1 MEMEMTMKYYMAPME
16 GLTGYVYRNAYH
28 NFFYPMDR
36 YFTPFIANK
45 KMSSGERR
53 DILPENNEGKCVIP
67 QILTNRSEHFLAVA
81 GELTQYGY
89 DMVNLNVGCPSGTVV
104 AKGRGAGLLEDPET
118 LDRFLYEIFAG
129 YDGRISVKTRIGME
143 DEEEWKD
150 ILAVYEK
157 YPLEELIIHPRVR
170 RDFYKGKPRL
180 DAFSYAMEESGHRLC
195 YNGDICSAEDLQD
208 RKERFPD
215 LDRVMLG
222 RGLLCNPFL
231 IEMSKMADDVG
242 RKTADDAAHDHMQEK
257 KDRLYAFHQEILE
270 GYIQI
275 MSGDRNVLFRM
286 KELWF
291 YLGDCFTNADK
302 YLKKIKK
309 SERLVAYQEAVDAL
323 FHEQELR

>member
-1 MEMEMTMKYYMAPME
+1 MKYYMAPME

-28 NFFYPMDR
+28 KFFRPMDR

-45 KMSSGERR
+45 KMSNGEIR
-53 DILPENNEGKCVIP
+53 DLLPEHNEGMHVVP
-67 QILTNRSEHFLAVA
+67 QILTNRSEDFLAVA
-81 GELTQYGY
+81 KEIAQYGY
-89 DMVNLNVGCPSGTVV
+89 DTVNLNVGCPSGTVV
-104 AKGRGAGLLEDPET
+104 AKGRGAGLLAEPEV
-118 LDRFLYEIFAG
+118 LDHFLYEIFEGYAG
-129 YDGRISVKTRIGME
+129 KISIKTRIGME
-143 DEEEWKD
+143 DENEWQD

-170 RDFYKGKPRL
+170 KDFYKGKPRL

-231 IEMSKMADDVG
+231 IEMSKTADDVG

-291 YLGDCFTNADK
+291 YLGTQFTGIEK
-302 YLKKIKK
+302 PLKKIKK
-309 SERLVAYQEAVDAL
+309 ANSLIEYQAAVSEIFSTGAGK
-323 FHEQELR
+323 

>member
-1 MEMEMTMKYYMAPME
+1 MKYYMAPME

-28 NFFYPMDR
+28 KFFRPMDR

-45 KMSSGERR
+45 KMSNGEIR
-53 DILPENNEGKCVIP
+53 DLLPEHNKGMHVVP
-67 QILTNRSEHFLAVA
+67 QILTNRSEDFLVVA
-81 GELTQYGY
+81 KEIAQYGY
-89 DMVNLNVGCPSGTVV
+89 DTVNLNVGCPSGTVV
-104 AKGRGAGLLEDPET
+104 AKGRGAGLLAET
-118 LDRFLYEIFAG
+118 EVLDRFLYEIFEGYAG
-129 YDGRISVKTRIGME
+129 KISIKTRIGME
-143 DEEEWKD
+143 DENEWQD

-170 RDFYKGKPRL
+170 KDFYKGNPRL

-231 IEMSKMADDVG
+231 IEMSKTADDVG

-309 SERLVAYQEAVDAL
+309 SERLVAYQAAVDAL

>member
-1 MEMEMTMKYYMAPME
+1 MAPME

-28 NFFYPMDR
+28 KFFRPMDR

-45 KMSSGERR
+45 KMSSGDIR
-53 DILPENNEGKCVIP
+53 DLLPEHNEGMHVVP
-67 QILTNRSEHFLAVA
+67 QILTNRSEDFLAVA
-81 GELTQYGY
+81 KEIAQYGY
-89 DMVNLNVGCPSGTVV
+89 DTVNLNVGCPSGTVV
-104 AKGRGAGLLEDPET
+104 AKGRGAGLLAEPEV
-118 LDRFLYEIFAG
+118 LDRFLYEIFEGYAG
-129 YDGRISVKTRIGME
+129 KISIKTRIGME
-143 DEEEWKD
+143 DENEWQD

-170 RDFYKGKPRL
+170 KDFYKGNPRL

-208 RKERFPD
+208 RKERFSD

-231 IEMSKMADDVG
+231 IEMSKTADDVG

-291 YLGDCFTNADK
+291 YLGNCFTNADK

-309 SERLVAYQEAVDAL
+309 SERLVAYQAAVDAL

>member
-1 MEMEMTMKYYMAPME
+1 MKYYMAPME

-28 NFFYPMDR
+28 KFFRPMDR

-45 KMSSGERR
+45 KMSNGEIR
-53 DILPENNEGKCVIP
+53 DLLPEHNEGMHVVP
-67 QILTNRSEHFLAVA
+67 QILTNRSEDFLVVA
-81 GELTQYGY
+81 KEIAQYGY
-89 DMVNLNVGCPSGTVV
+89 DTVNLNVGCPSGTVV
-104 AKGRGAGLLEDPET
+104 AKGRGAGLLAEPEV
-118 LDRFLYEIFAG
+118 LDRFLYEIFESYAG
-129 YDGRISVKTRIGME
+129 KISIKTRIGME
-143 DEEEWKD
+143 DENEWQD

-170 RDFYKGKPRL
+170 KDFYKGNPRL

-231 IEMSKMADDVG
+231 IEMSKTADDVG

-309 SERLVAYQEAVDAL
+309 SERLVAYQATVDAL

>member
-1 MEMEMTMKYYMAPME
+1 MKYYMAPME

-28 NFFYPMDR
+28 KFFRPMDR

-45 KMSSGERR
+45 KMSNGEIR
-53 DILPENNEGKCVIP
+53 DLLPEHNEGMHVVP
-67 QILTNRSEHFLAVA
+67 QILTNRSEDFLAVA
-81 GELTQYGY
+81 KEIAQYGY
-89 DMVNLNVGCPSGTVV
+89 DIVNLNAGCPSGTVV
-104 AKGRGAGLLEDPET
+104 AKGRGAGLLAEPEV
-118 LDRFLYEIFAG
+118 LDRFLYEIFEG
-129 YDGRISVKTRIGME
+129 YARKISIKTRIGME
-143 DEEEWKD
+143 DENEWQD

-170 RDFYKGKPRL
+170 KDFYKGKPRL

-231 IEMSKMADDVG
+231 IEMSKTSDDVG
-242 RKTADDAAHDHMQEK
+242 RKTADDVAHDHMQEK

-309 SERLVAYQEAVDAL
+309 SERLVAYQAAVDAL

>member
-1 MEMEMTMKYYMAPME
+1 MKYYMAPME

-28 NFFYPMDR
+28 KFFRPMDR

-45 KMSSGERR
+45 KMSNGEIR
-53 DILPENNEGKCVIP
+53 DLLPEHNEGMHVVP
-67 QILTNRSEHFLAVA
+67 QILTNRSEDFLAVA
-81 GELTQYGY
+81 KEIAQYGY
-89 DMVNLNVGCPSGTVV
+89 DTVNLNVGCPSGTVV
-104 AKGRGAGLLEDPET
+104 AKGRGAGLLAEPEV
-118 LDRFLYEIFAG
+118 LDHFLYEIFEGYAG
-129 YDGRISVKTRIGME
+129 KISIKTRIGME
-143 DEEEWKD
+143 DENEWQD

-170 RDFYKGKPRL
+170 KDFYKGNPRL

-231 IEMSKMADDVG
+231 IEMSK
-242 RKTADDAAHDHMQEK
+242 TADDAAHDHMQEK

-291 YLGDCFTNADK
+291 YLGNCFTNADK

-309 SERLVAYQEAVDAL
+309 SERLVAYQAAVDAL

>member
-1 MEMEMTMKYYMAPME
+1 MKYYMAPME

-28 NFFYPMDR
+28 KFFRPMDR

-45 KMSSGERR
+45 KMSNGEIR
-53 DILPENNEGKCVIP
+53 DLLPEHNEGMYVVP
-67 QILTNRSEHFLAVA
+67 QILTNRSENFLAVA
-81 GELTQYGY
+81 KEIAQYGY
-89 DMVNLNVGCPSGTVV
+89 DTVNLNVGCPSGTVV
-104 AKGRGAGLLEDPET
+104 AKGRGAGLLAEPEV
-118 LDRFLYEIFAG
+118 LDHFLYEIFEGYAG
-129 YDGRISVKTRIGME
+129 KISIKTRIGME
-143 DEEEWKD
+143 DENEWQD

-170 RDFYKGKPRL
+170 KDFYKGKPRL

-231 IEMSKMADDVG
+231 IEMS
-242 RKTADDAAHDHMQEK
+242 KTADDAAHDHMQEK

-309 SERLVAYQEAVDAL
+309 SERLVAYQAAVDAL

>member
-1 MEMEMTMKYYMAPME
+1 MKYYMAPME

-28 NFFYPMDR
+28 KFFRPMDR

-45 KMSSGERR
+45 KMSNGEIR
-53 DILPENNEGKCVIP
+53 DLLPEHNEGMHVVP
-67 QILTNRSEHFLAVA
+67 QILTNRSEDFLAVA
-81 GELTQYGY
+81 KEIAQYGY
-89 DMVNLNVGCPSGTVV
+89 DTVNLNVGCPSGTVV
-104 AKGRGAGLLEDPET
+104 AKGRGAGLLAEPEV
-118 LDRFLYEIFAG
+118 LDRFLYEIFEGYAG
-129 YDGRISVKTRIGME
+129 KISIKTRIGME
-143 DEEEWKD
+143 DENEWQD

-170 RDFYKGKPRL
+170 KDFYKGNPRL

-231 IEMSKMADDVG
+231 IEMSKTADDVG
-242 RKTADDAAHDHMQEK
+242 RKTADDVAHDHMQEK

-309 SERLVAYQEAVDAL
+309 SERLVAYQAAVDAL

>member
-1 MEMEMTMKYYMAPME
+1 MKYYMAPME

-28 NFFYPMDR
+28 KFFRPMDR

-45 KMSSGERR
+45 KMSNGEIR
-53 DILPENNEGKCVIP
+53 DLLPEHNEGMHVVP
-67 QILTNRSEHFLAVA
+67 QILTNRSEDFLVVA
-81 GELTQYGY
+81 KEIAQYGY
-89 DMVNLNVGCPSGTVV
+89 DTVNLNVGCPSGTVV
-104 AKGRGAGLLEDPET
+104 AKGRGAGLLAEPEV
-118 LDRFLYEIFAG
+118 LDHFLYEIIEGYAG
-129 YDGRISVKTRIGME
+129 KISIKTRIGME
-143 DEEEWKD
+143 DENEWQD

-170 RDFYKGKPRL
+170 KDFYKGKPRL

-231 IEMSKMADDVG
+231 IEMSKTADDVG

-309 SERLVAYQEAVDAL
+309 SERLVAYQAAVDAL

>member
-1 MEMEMTMKYYMAPME
+1 MKYYMAPME

-28 NFFYPMDR
+28 KFFRPMDR

-45 KMSSGERR
+45 KMSNGEIR
-53 DILPENNEGKCVIP
+53 DLLPEHNKGMHVVP
-67 QILTNRSEHFLAVA
+67 QILTNRSEDFLVVA
-81 GELTQYGY
+81 KEIAQYGY
-89 DMVNLNVGCPSGTVV
+89 DTVNLNVGCPSGTVV
-104 AKGRGAGLLEDPET
+104 AKGRGAGLLAET
-118 LDRFLYEIFAG
+118 EVLDRFLYEIFEGYAG
-129 YDGRISVKTRIGME
+129 KISITTRIGME
-143 DEEEWKD
+143 DENEWQD

-157 YPLEELIIHPRVR
+157 YPLEELVIHPRVR
-170 RDFYKGKPRL
+170 KDFYKGKPRL

-195 YNGDICSAEDLQD
+195 YNRDICSAEDLQD
-208 RKERFPD
+208 RKEPFPH
-215 LDRVMLG
+215 LDRVILG

-231 IEMSKMADDVG
+231 IEMSKTADDV
-242 RKTADDAAHDHMQEK
+242 AHDHMQEK

-309 SERLVAYQEAVDAL
+309 SERLVAYQAAVDAL

>member
-1 MEMEMTMKYYMAPME
+1 MKYYMAPME

-28 NFFYPMDR
+28 KFFRPMDR

-45 KMSSGERR
+45 KMSNGEIR
-53 DILPENNEGKCVIP
+53 DLLPEHNKGMHVVP
-67 QILTNRSEHFLAVA
+67 QILTNRSEDFLAVA
-81 GELTQYGY
+81 KEIAQYGY
-89 DMVNLNVGCPSGTVV
+89 DTVNLNVGCPSGTVV
-104 AKGRGAGLLEDPET
+104 AKGRGAGLLAEPEV
-118 LDRFLYEIFAG
+118 LDHFLYEIFEGYAG
-129 YDGRISVKTRIGME
+129 KISIKTRIGME
-143 DEEEWKD
+143 DENEWQD

-170 RDFYKGKPRL
+170 KDFYKGKPRL

-231 IEMSKMADDVG
+231 IEMS
-242 RKTADDAAHDHMQEK
+242 KTADDAAHDHMQEK

-309 SERLVAYQEAVDAL
+309 SERLVAYQAAVDAL

>member
-1 MEMEMTMKYYMAPME
+1 
-16 GLTGYVYRNAYH
+16 
-28 NFFYPMDR
+28 
-36 YFTPFIANK
+36 
-45 KMSSGERR
+45 
-53 DILPENNEGKCVIP
+53 
-67 QILTNRSEHFLAVA
+67 
-81 GELTQYGY
+81 
-89 DMVNLNVGCPSGTVV
+89 
-104 AKGRGAGLLEDPET
+104 
-118 LDRFLYEIFAG
+118 
-129 YDGRISVKTRIGME
+129 ME

-231 IEMSKMADDVG
+231 IEMSKTADDVG

-302 YLKKIKK
+302 YI
-309 SERLVAYQEAVDAL
+309 SA
-323 FHEQELR
+323 

>member
-1 MEMEMTMKYYMAPME
+1 MKYYMAPME

-28 NFFYPMDR
+28 KFFSPMDR
-36 YFTPFIANK
+36 YFAPFIANK
-45 KMSSGERR
+45 KMSSRERN
-53 DILPENNEGKCVIP
+53 DILPDHNQGLCLIP
-67 QILTNRSEHFLAVA
+67 QILTNRSADFLAVA
-81 GELTQYGY
+81 KELKNYGY
-89 DMVNLNVGCPSGTVV
+89 DIINLNVGCPSGTVV

-231 IEMSKMADDVG
+231 IEMSKTV
-242 RKTADDAAHDHMQEK
+242 DDAAHDHMQEK
-257 KDRLYAFHQEILE
+257 KERLYAFHQEILQN
-270 GYIQI
+270 YMQI
-275 MSGDRNVLFRM
+275 MSGDRNTLFRM

-291 YLGDCFTNADK
+291 YLGASFTNSDK

-309 SERLVAYQEAVDAL
+309 AERIALYQSVVDAL
-323 FHEQELR
+323 FREQK

>member
-1 MEMEMTMKYYMAPME
+1 MKYYMAPME

-28 NFFYPMDR
+28 KFFSPMDR
-36 YFTPFIANK
+36 YFAPFIANK
-45 KMSSGERR
+45 KMSSRERN
-53 DILPENNEGKCVIP
+53 DILPDHNQGLCLIP
-67 QILTNRSEHFLAVA
+67 QILTNRSADFLAVA
-81 GELTQYGY
+81 KELKNYGY
-89 DMVNLNVGCPSGTVV
+89 DIINLNVGCPSGTVV

-118 LDRFLYEIFAG
+118 LDRFLYEIFAS

-231 IEMSKMADDVG
+231 IEMSK
-242 RKTADDAAHDHMQEK
+242 TADDAAHDHMQK
-257 KDRLYAFHQEILE
+257 KKERLYAFHQEILE

>member
-1 MEMEMTMKYYMAPME
+1 MKYYMAPME

-28 NFFYPMDR
+28 KFFRPMDR

-45 KMSSGERR
+45 KMSNGEIR
-53 DILPENNEGKCVIP
+53 DLLPEHNEGMHVVP
-67 QILTNRSEHFLAVA
+67 QILTNRSEDFLVVA
-81 GELTQYGY
+81 KEIAQYGY
-89 DMVNLNVGCPSGTVV
+89 DTVNLNVGCPSGTVV
-104 AKGRGAGLLEDPET
+104 AKGRGAGLLAEPEV
-118 LDRFLYEIFAG
+118 LDHFLYEIFEGYAG
-129 YDGRISVKTRIGME
+129 KISIKTRIGME
-143 DEEEWKD
+143 DENEWQD

-170 RDFYKGKPRL
+170 KDFYKGNPRL

-231 IEMSKMADDVG
+231 IEMS
-242 RKTADDAAHDHMQEK
+242 KTADDAAHDHMQEK

-309 SERLVAYQEAVDAL
+309 SERLVAYQAAVDAL

>member
-1 MEMEMTMKYYMAPME
+1 MAPME

-28 NFFYPMDR
+28 KFFRPMDR
-36 YFTPFIANK
+36 YFTPFIANR
-45 KMSSGERR
+45 KMSSGEIR
-53 DILPENNEGKCVIP
+53 DLLPEHNEGMHVVP
-67 QILTNRSEHFLAVA
+67 QILTNRSADFLAVA
-81 GELTQYGY
+81 KEIAQYGY
-89 DMVNLNVGCPSGTVV
+89 DTVNLNVGCPSGTVV
-104 AKGRGAGLLEDPET
+104 AKGRGAGLLAEPEV
-118 LDRFLYEIFAG
+118 LDHFLYEIFEGYAG
-129 YDGRISVKTRIGME
+129 KISIKTRIGME
-143 DEEEWKD
+143 DENEWQD

-170 RDFYKGKPRL
+170 KDFYKGNPRL

-195 YNGDICSAEDLQD
+195 YNGDICSVEDLQD

-231 IEMSKMADDVG
+231 IEMSKTADDVG

-309 SERLVAYQEAVDAL
+309 SERLVAYQVAVDAL

>member
-1 MEMEMTMKYYMAPME
+1 
-16 GLTGYVYRNAYH
+16 
-28 NFFYPMDR
+28 
-36 YFTPFIANK
+36 
-45 KMSSGERR
+45 MSNGEIR
-53 DILPENNEGKCVIP
+53 DLLPEHNEGMHVVP
-67 QILTNRSEHFLAVA
+67 QILTNRSEDFLVVA
-81 GELTQYGY
+81 KEIAQYGY
-89 DMVNLNVGCPSGTVV
+89 DTVNLNVGCPSGTVV
-104 AKGRGAGLLEDPET
+104 AKGRGAGLLAEPEV
-118 LDRFLYEIFAG
+118 LDHFLYEIFEGYAG
-129 YDGRISVKTRIGME
+129 KISIKTRIGME
-143 DEEEWKD
+143 DENEWQD

-170 RDFYKGKPRL
+170 KDFYKGNPRL

-231 IEMSKMADDVG
+231 IEMS
-242 RKTADDAAHDHMQEK
+242 KTADDAAHDHMQEK

-309 SERLVAYQEAVDAL
+309 SERLVAYQAAVDAL

>member
-1 MEMEMTMKYYMAPME
+1 MKYYMAPME

-28 NFFYPMDR
+28 KFFRPMDR

-45 KMSSGERR
+45 KMSNGEIR
-53 DILPENNEGKCVIP
+53 DLLPEHNEGMHVVP
-67 QILTNRSEHFLAVA
+67 QILTNRSEDFLVVA
-81 GELTQYGY
+81 KEIAQYGY
-89 DMVNLNVGCPSGTVV
+89 DTVNLNVGCPSGTVV
-104 AKGRGAGLLEDPET
+104 AKGRGAGLLAEPEV
-118 LDRFLYEIFAG
+118 LDRFLYEIFESYAG
-129 YDGRISVKTRIGME
+129 KISIKTRIGME
-143 DEEEWKD
+143 DENEWQD

-170 RDFYKGKPRL
+170 KDFYKGNPRL

-231 IEMSKMADDVG
+231 IEMS
-242 RKTADDAAHDHMQEK
+242 KTADDAAHDHMQEK

-309 SERLVAYQEAVDAL
+309 SERLVAYQAAVDAL

>member
-1 MEMEMTMKYYMAPME
+1 MKYYMAPME

-28 NFFYPMDR
+28 KFFRPMDR
-36 YFTPFIANK
+36 YFTPFIANR
-45 KMSSGERR
+45 KMSSGEIR
-53 DILPENNEGKCVIP
+53 DLLPEHNEGMHVVP
-67 QILTNRSEHFLAVA
+67 QILTNRSADFLAVA
-81 GELTQYGY
+81 KEIAQYGY
-89 DMVNLNVGCPSGTVV
+89 DTVNLNVGCPSGTVV

-231 IEMSKMADDVG
+231 IEMSK
-242 RKTADDAAHDHMQEK
+242 TADDAAHDHMQEK

-270 GYIQI
+270 GYMQI

-309 SERLVAYQEAVDAL
+309 SERLVAYQAAVDAL

>member
-1 MEMEMTMKYYMAPME
+1 MKYYMAPME

-28 NFFYPMDR
+28 KFFRPMDR
-36 YFTPFIANK
+36 YFTPFIANR
-45 KMSSGERR
+45 KMSSGEIR
-53 DILPENNEGKCVIP
+53 DLLPEHNEGMHVVP
-67 QILTNRSEHFLAVA
+67 QILTNRSADFLAVA
-81 GELTQYGY
+81 KEIAQYGY
-89 DMVNLNVGCPSGTVV
+89 DTVNLNVGCPSGTVV
-104 AKGRGAGLLEDPET
+104 AKGRGAGLLAEPEV
-118 LDRFLYEIFAG
+118 LDHFLYEIFEGYAG
-129 YDGRISVKTRIGME
+129 KISIKTRIGME
-143 DEEEWKD
+143 DENEWQD

-170 RDFYKGKPRL
+170 KDFYKGNPRL

-195 YNGDICSAEDLQD
+195 YNGDICSVEDLQD

-231 IEMSKMADDVG
+231 IEMSKTADDVG

-309 SERLVAYQEAVDAL
+309 SERLVAYQVAVDAL

>member
-1 MEMEMTMKYYMAPME
+1 MKYYMAPME

-28 NFFYPMDR
+28 KFFRPMDR

-45 KMSSGERR
+45 KMSNGEIR
-53 DILPENNEGKCVIP
+53 DLLPEHNKGMHVVP
-67 QILTNRSEHFLAVA
+67 QILTNRSEDFLVVA
-81 GELTQYGY
+81 KEIAQYGY
-89 DMVNLNVGCPSGTVV
+89 DTVNLNVGCPSGTVV
-104 AKGRGAGLLEDPET
+104 AKGRGAGLLAEPEV
-118 LDRFLYEIFAG
+118 LDHFLYEIFEGYAG
-129 YDGRISVKTRIGME
+129 KISIKTRIGME
-143 DEEEWKD
+143 DENEWQD

-170 RDFYKGKPRL
+170 KDFYKGNPRL

-231 IEMSKMADDVG
+231 IEMSKTADDVG

-309 SERLVAYQEAVDAL
+309 SERLVAYQAAVDAL

>member
-1 MEMEMTMKYYMAPME
+1 
-16 GLTGYVYRNAYH
+16 
-28 NFFYPMDR
+28 
-36 YFTPFIANK
+36 
-45 KMSSGERR
+45 MSNGEIR
-53 DILPENNEGKCVIP
+53 DLLPEHNEGMHVVP
-67 QILTNRSEHFLAVA
+67 QILTNRSEDFLAVA
-81 GELTQYGY
+81 KEIAQYGY
-89 DMVNLNVGCPSGTVV
+89 DTVNLNVGCPSGTVV
-104 AKGRGAGLLEDPET
+104 AKGRGAGLLAEPEV
-118 LDRFLYEIFAG
+118 LDHFLYEIFEGYAG
-129 YDGRISVKTRIGME
+129 KISIKTRIGME
-143 DEEEWKD
+143 DENEWQD

-170 RDFYKGKPRL
+170 KDFYKGKPRL

-231 IEMSKMADDVG
+231 IEMS
-242 RKTADDAAHDHMQEK
+242 KTADDAAHDHMQEK

-309 SERLVAYQEAVDAL
+309 SERLVAYQAAVDAL

>member
-1 MEMEMTMKYYMAPME
+1 
-16 GLTGYVYRNAYH
+16 
-28 NFFYPMDR
+28 
-36 YFTPFIANK
+36 
-45 KMSSGERR
+45 
-53 DILPENNEGKCVIP
+53 
-67 QILTNRSEHFLAVA
+67 
-81 GELTQYGY
+81 
-89 DMVNLNVGCPSGTVV
+89 
-104 AKGRGAGLLEDPET
+104 
-118 LDRFLYEIFAG
+118 
-129 YDGRISVKTRIGME
+129 ME

-180 DAFSYAMEESGHRLC
+180 NAFSYAMEESGHRLC

-215 LDRVMLG
+215 LDCVMLG

-309 SERLVAYQEAVDAL
+309 SERLVAYQAAVDAL

>member
-1 MEMEMTMKYYMAPME
+1 MKYYMAPME

-28 NFFYPMDR
+28 KFFRPMDR

-45 KMSSGERR
+45 KMSNGEIG
-53 DILPENNEGKCVIP
+53 DLLPEHNEGMHVVP
-67 QILTNRSEHFLAVA
+67 QILTNRSEDFLAVA
-81 GELTQYGY
+81 KEIAQYGY
-89 DMVNLNVGCPSGTVV
+89 DTVNLNVGCPSGTVV
-104 AKGRGAGLLEDPET
+104 AKGRGAGLLAEPEV
-118 LDRFLYEIFAG
+118 LDHFLYEIFEGYAG
-129 YDGRISVKTRIGME
+129 KISIKTRIGME
-143 DEEEWKD
+143 DENEWQD

-157 YPLEELIIHPRVR
+157 YPLEELIIHPHVR
-170 RDFYKGKPRL
+170 KDFYKGKPRL

-231 IEMSKMADDVG
+231 IEMS
-242 RKTADDAAHDHMQEK
+242 KTADDAAHDHMQEK

-309 SERLVAYQEAVDAL
+309 SERLVAYQAAVDAL

>member
-1 MEMEMTMKYYMAPME
+1 MKYYMAPME

-28 NFFYPMDR
+28 KFFRPMDR

-45 KMSSGERR
+45 KIR
-53 DILPENNEGKCVIP
+53 DLLPEHNEGMHVVP
-67 QILTNRSEHFLAVA
+67 QILTNRSEDFLAVA
-81 GELTQYGY
+81 KEIAQYGY
-89 DMVNLNVGCPSGTVV
+89 DTVNLNVGCPSGTVV
-104 AKGRGAGLLEDPET
+104 AKGRGAGLLAEPEV
-118 LDRFLYEIFAG
+118 LDHFLYEIFEGYAG
-129 YDGRISVKTRIGME
+129 KISIKTRIGME
-143 DEEEWKD
+143 DENEWQD

-170 RDFYKGKPRL
+170 KDFYKGKPRL

-231 IEMSKMADDVG
+231 IEMSKTADDVG

-309 SERLVAYQEAVDAL
+309 SERLVAYQAAVDAL

>member
-1 MEMEMTMKYYMAPME
+1 MKYYMAPME

-28 NFFYPMDR
+28 KFFRPMDR
-36 YFTPFIANK
+36 YFTPFIANR
-45 KMSSGERR
+45 KMSSGEIR
-53 DILPENNEGKCVIP
+53 DLLPEHNEGMHVVP
-67 QILTNRSEHFLAVA
+67 QILTNRSADFLAVA
-81 GELTQYGY
+81 KEIAQYGY
-89 DMVNLNVGCPSGTVV
+89 DTVNLNVGCPSGTVV

-208 RKERFPD
+208 REGAFPG
-215 LDRVMLG
+215 LG
-222 RGLLCNPFL
+222 SRHAGTGTF
-231 IEMSKMADDVG
+231 V
-242 RKTADDAAHDHMQEK
+242 
-257 KDRLYAFHQEILE
+257 
-270 GYIQI
+270 
-275 MSGDRNVLFRM
+275 
-286 KELWF
+286 
-291 YLGDCFTNADK
+291 
-302 YLKKIKK
+302 
-309 SERLVAYQEAVDAL
+309 
-323 FHEQELR
+323 

>member
-1 MEMEMTMKYYMAPME
+1 MKYYMAPME

-28 NFFYPMDR
+28 KFFRPMDR

-45 KMSSGERR
+45 KMSNGEIR
-53 DILPENNEGKCVIP
+53 DLLPEHNEGMHVVP
-67 QILTNRSEHFLAVA
+67 QILTNRSEDFLVVA
-81 GELTQYGY
+81 KEIAQYGY
-89 DMVNLNVGCPSGTVV
+89 DTVNLNVGCPSGTVV
-104 AKGRGAGLLEDPET
+104 AKGRGAGLLAEPEV
-118 LDRFLYEIFAG
+118 LDHFLYEIFEGYAG
-129 YDGRISVKTRIGME
+129 KISIKTRIGME
-143 DEEEWKD
+143 DENEWQD

-170 RDFYKGKPRL
+170 KDFYKGKPRL

-231 IEMSKMADDVG
+231 IEMSKTADDVG
-242 RKTADDAAHDHMQEK
+242 RKTADDVAHDHMQEK

-270 GYIQI
+270 GYIQV

-309 SERLVAYQEAVDAL
+309 SERLVAYQAAVDAL

>member
-1 MEMEMTMKYYMAPME
+1 MKYYMAPME

-28 NFFYPMDR
+28 KFFRPMDR

-45 KMSSGERR
+45 KMSNGEIR
-53 DILPENNEGKCVIP
+53 DLLPEHNEGMHVVP
-67 QILTNRSEHFLAVA
+67 QILTNRSEDFLAVA
-81 GELTQYGY
+81 KEIAQYGY
-89 DMVNLNVGCPSGTVV
+89 DTVNLNVGCPSGTVV
-104 AKGRGAGLLEDPET
+104 AKGRGAGLLAET
-118 LDRFLYEIFAG
+118 EVLDRFLYEIFEGYAG
-129 YDGRISVKTRIGME
+129 KISIKTRIGME
-143 DEEEWKD
+143 DENEWQD

-170 RDFYKGKPRL
+170 KDFYKGNPRL

-231 IEMSKMADDVG
+231 IEMSKTADDVG

-309 SERLVAYQEAVDAL
+309 SERLVAYQAAVDAL

>member
-1 MEMEMTMKYYMAPME
+1 MKYYMAPME

-28 NFFYPMDR
+28 KFFRPMDR

-45 KMSSGERR
+45 KMSNREIR
-53 DILPENNEGKCVIP
+53 DLLPEHNEGMHVVP
-67 QILTNRSEHFLAVA
+67 QILTNRSEDFLVVA
-81 GELTQYGY
+81 KEIAQYGY
-89 DMVNLNVGCPSGTVV
+89 DTVNLNVGCPSGTVV
-104 AKGRGAGLLEDPET
+104 AKGRGAGLLAEPEV
-118 LDRFLYEIFAG
+118 LDRFLYEIFEGYAG
-129 YDGRISVKTRIGME
+129 KISVKTRIGME
-143 DEEEWKD
+143 DENEWQD

-170 RDFYKGKPRL
+170 KDFYKGKPRL

-231 IEMSKMADDVG
+231 IEMSKTADDVG

-286 KELWF
+286 KELWC

-309 SERLVAYQEAVDAL
+309 SERLVAYQAAVDAL
-323 FHEQELR
+323 FREQELR

>member
-1 MEMEMTMKYYMAPME
+1 MKYYMAPME

-28 NFFYPMDR
+28 KFFRPMDR

-45 KMSSGERR
+45 KMSNGEIR
-53 DILPENNEGKCVIP
+53 DLLPEHNEGMHVVP
-67 QILTNRSEHFLAVA
+67 QILTNRSEDFLVVA
-81 GELTQYGY
+81 KEIAQYGY
-89 DMVNLNVGCPSGTVV
+89 DTVNLNVGCPSGTVV
-104 AKGRGAGLLEDPET
+104 AKGRGAGLLAEPEV
-118 LDRFLYEIFAG
+118 LDHFLYEIFEGYAG
-129 YDGRISVKTRIGME
+129 KISIKTRIGME
-143 DEEEWKD
+143 DENEWQD

-170 RDFYKGKPRL
+170 KDFYKGKPRL

-231 IEMSKMADDVG
+231 IEMSKTADDVG

-309 SERLVAYQEAVDAL
+309 SERLVAYQAAVDAL

>member
-1 MEMEMTMKYYMAPME
+1 MKYYMAPME

-28 NFFYPMDR
+28 KFFRPMDR

-45 KMSSGERR
+45 KMSNGEIR
-53 DILPENNEGKCVIP
+53 DLLPEHNEGMHVVP
-67 QILTNRSEHFLAVA
+67 QILTNRSEDFLVVA
-81 GELTQYGY
+81 KEIAQYGY
-89 DMVNLNVGCPSGTVV
+89 DTVNLNVGCPSGTVV
-104 AKGRGAGLLEDPET
+104 AKGRGAGLLAEPEV
-118 LDRFLYEIFAG
+118 LDRFLYEIFEGYAG
-129 YDGRISVKTRIGME
+129 KISIKTRIGME
-143 DEEEWKD
+143 DENEWQD

-170 RDFYKGKPRL
+170 KDFYKGKPRL

-231 IEMSKMADDVG
+231 IEMS
-242 RKTADDAAHDHMQEK
+242 KTADDAAHDHMQEK

-309 SERLVAYQEAVDAL
+309 SERLVAYQAAVDAL

>member
-1 MEMEMTMKYYMAPME
+1 MKYYMAPME

-28 NFFYPMDR
+28 KFFRPMDR

-45 KMSSGERR
+45 KMSNGEIR
-53 DILPENNEGKCVIP
+53 DLLPEHNEGMHVVP
-67 QILTNRSEHFLAVA
+67 QILTNRSEDFLAVA
-81 GELTQYGY
+81 KEIAQYGY
-89 DMVNLNVGCPSGTVV
+89 DTVNLNVGCPSGTVV
-104 AKGRGAGLLEDPET
+104 AKGRGAGLLAEPEV
-118 LDRFLYEIFAG
+118 LDRFLYEIFEGYAG
-129 YDGRISVKTRIGME
+129 KISIKTRIGME
-143 DEEEWKD
+143 DENEWQD

-170 RDFYKGKPRL
+170 KDFYKGNPRL

-222 RGLLCNPFL
+222 WGLLCNPFL
-231 IEMSKMADDVG
+231 IEMS
-242 RKTADDAAHDHMQEK
+242 KTADDAAHDHMQEK

-309 SERLVAYQEAVDAL
+309 SERLVAYQAAVDAL

>member
-1 MEMEMTMKYYMAPME
+1 
-16 GLTGYVYRNAYH
+16 
-28 NFFYPMDR
+28 
-36 YFTPFIANK
+36 
-45 KMSSGERR
+45 MSSGEIR
-53 DILPENNEGKCVIP
+53 DLLPEHNEGMHVVP
-67 QILTNRSEHFLAVA
+67 QILTNRSEDFLAVA
-81 GELTQYGY
+81 KEIAQYGY
-89 DMVNLNVGCPSGTVV
+89 DTVNLNVGCPSGTVV
-104 AKGRGAGLLEDPET
+104 AKGRGAGLLAEPEV
-118 LDRFLYEIFAG
+118 LDRFLYEIFEGYAG
-129 YDGRISVKTRIGME
+129 KISIKTRIGME
-143 DEEEWKD
+143 DENEWQD

-170 RDFYKGKPRL
+170 KDFYKGNPRL

-231 IEMSKMADDVG
+231 IEMSKTADDVG

-309 SERLVAYQEAVDAL
+309 SERLVAYQAAVDAL

>member
-1 MEMEMTMKYYMAPME
+1 MKYYMAPME

-28 NFFYPMDR
+28 KFFRPMDR

-45 KMSSGERR
+45 KMSNGEIR
-53 DILPENNEGKCVIP
+53 DLLPEHNEGMHVVP
-67 QILTNRSEHFLAVA
+67 QILTNRSEDFLAVA
-81 GELTQYGY
+81 KEIAQYGY
-89 DMVNLNVGCPSGTVV
+89 DTVNLNVGCPSGTVV
-104 AKGRGAGLLEDPET
+104 AKGRGAGLLAEPEV
-118 LDRFLYEIFAG
+118 LDHFLYEIFEGYAG
-129 YDGRISVKTRIGME
+129 KISIKTRIGME
-143 DEEEWKD
+143 DENEWQD

-170 RDFYKGKPRL
+170 KDFYKGKPRL

-231 IEMSKMADDVG
+231 IEMSKTADDVG
-242 RKTADDAAHDHMQEK
+242 RKTADDVAHDHMQEK

-270 GYIQI
+270 GYIQV

-309 SERLVAYQEAVDAL
+309 SERLVAYQAAVDAL